1 MTTLSNDIFKFNLQT
16 NSVRVENI
24 SPCITINEVV
34 ALFNTLI
41 GDIHFNM
48 QNDTLT
54 MEKVTTSLGVCLEI
68 AFFNRDAVTK
78 AMCMSG
84 YTIQGQPLC
93 VYIPCSMY
101 MRIYALPPIDARP
114 LQHTDDRRNLYVLG
128 LPFALTKSEFSNV
141 FSRYGTVMHCVIL
154 ATVDNSSRRRGFVVM
169 SSHEEAKLAMASLTR
184 TQIKGHTLDISWA
197 VVQRSQG
204 FLDGGDRNMLLDS
217 RSPPRS
223 VSRGIRHDN
232 PEIADANSSASSIDS
247 AESDLAA
254 FTLSLVPT
262 PTLFVTNLPAFL
274 FAQVQDMQSLFYPF
288 GHIKKLKILETS
300 LKGSTSAL
308 VEYESAELAQEARE
322 TLHGQ
327 SYAGQQIAV
336 RFVRSKPSLIL

>member
-1 MTTLSNDIFKFNLQT
+1 MTSDDL
-16 NSVRVENI
+16 
-24 SPCITINEVV
+24 IT
-34 ALFNTLI
+34 F
-41 GDIHFNM
+41 
-48 QNDTLT
+48 
-54 MEKVTTSLGVCLEI
+54 
-68 AFFNRDAVTK
+68 
-78 AMCMSG
+78 
-84 YTIQGQPLC
+84 
-93 VYIPCSMY
+93 YI
-101 MRIYALPPIDARP
+101 
-114 LQHTDDRRNLYVLG
+114 
-128 LPFALTKSEFSNV
+128 
-141 FSRYGTVMHCVIL
+141 
-154 ATVDNSSRRRGFVVM
+154 
-169 SSHEEAKLAMASLTR
+169 
-184 TQIKGHTLDISWA
+184 
-197 VVQRSQG
+197 G

-336 RFVRSKPSLIL
+336 RFVRSKSSLLDLASASDSACHDINALHGFAPSARQSSFLLGPAGLHSYYDSIRSQRFNNTSQNTYPGFQNTFLHASHPFSLNYR